1 MRSRPLSDKGRK
13 QTKRLG
19 DHLASI
25 GFTADAIITSPKI
38 RAEQTAQII
47 AERIKTKV
55 SVDDRLGGPFEL
67 DTIEAI
73 LADAGDPERVVLVGH
88 DPDFSETL
96 AALAGPRLEMKK
108 GALASIQVDRPLR
121 AGSGTLRWLIP
132 PDAIKGR

>member
-1 MRSRPLSDKGRK
+1 M
-13 QTKRLG
+13 
-19 DHLASI
+19 ASI

-96 AALAGPRLEMKK
+96 A
-108 GALASIQVDRPLR
+108 
-121 AGSGTLRWLIP
+121 RWR
-132 PDAIKGR
+132 GRGWR